1 MSLAEQAALLS
12 HEELVEAYL
21 VLHQDT
27 SGQIVSLTDS
37 NSTLTEQ
44 NEELQQQVDWL
55 KRQLFGKK
63 SERIL
68 PADDSSSRQLTLGE
82 GYEPEDKPPPKK
94 TTVKSYERSQRKD
107 EVEFAEDESRLKFD
121 ESVPV
126 EEVRVP
132 NPATDGLSE
141 DEYEVIGEEVV
152 HKLAQRPGAYVVL
165 KYVRSKVK
173 IKGSGEVTT
182 ALVTPAASV
191 IERSIAE
198 VSFLVGLILD
208 KFLYHLPLYRQH
220 QRLIA
225 SGVYLNR
232 MTLTN
237 LVHRSAQLLEPVYV
251 ALQSSILL
259 SSVIAM
265 DETPVK
271 AGRDKAKRQMKKG
284 YFWSIYGE
292 KGELAFLFSPSRSGK
307 VVRDVLGQFE
317 GTLLTDAYK
326 VYEVFAELND
336 EVIRAQCWAHAR
348 RKFFEAKDYEPELS
362 EKALDTIRLLYKV
375 EQEHGPK
382 GRNEHARPI
391 VNDFFDWLE
400 KTALEHALL
409 PSSPFLKAV
418 SYALKNE
425 RALRVFLDN
434 PKVALDTN
442 HVERDNRLNAVGRKN
457 YMFHWTEVGAK
468 YAAILYSLIATCRHQ
483 NVNPY
488 TYLVDVLQRI
498 QTHPMRDIHL
508 LTPTNWKQS
517 FQDNPLTSDL
527 KNVAG

>member
-1 MSLAEQAALLS
+1 MSLAERAAQLS
-12 HEELVEAYL
+12 HEELVQAYL

-27 SGQIVSLTDS
+27 SEQIISLTDS
-37 NSTLTEQ
+37 NSTLAEQ
-44 NEELQQQVDWL
+44 NEELKVQNDWL

-68 PADDSSSRQLTLGE
+68 PDDESSAGQLTLGE

-94 TTVKSYERSQRKD
+94 TTVKSYERSHRKN
-107 EVEFAEDESRLKFD
+107 EIEFADEESRLKFD

-126 EEVRVP
+126 EEINVAH
-132 NPATDGLSE
+132 PATEGLSE
-141 DEYEVIGEEVV
+141 DEYEVIGQEVT

-165 KYVRSKVK
+165 KYVRPKIKVK
-173 IKGSGEVTT
+173 PTGKVTT
-182 ALVTPAASV
+182 TAVTSAASV

-220 QRLIA
+220 QRLTT

-292 KGELAFLFSPSRSGK
+292 KGEIAFLFSPSRSGK
-307 VVRDVLGQFE
+307 VVRDVLGQFQ

-326 VYEVFAELND
+326 VYEAFAELND
-336 EVIRAQCWAHAR
+336 EVTRAQCWAHAR

-362 EKALDTIRLLYKV
+362 EKALDTIRLLYKA
-375 EQEHGPK
+375 EEEHGPK
-382 GRNEHARPI
+382 GRNEHSRAI

-400 KTALEHALL
+400 RIALEHALL
-409 PSSPFLKAV
+409 PSSSFLKAV